1 MSGQHKIDVTLTH
14 YRCFHDTA
22 PVTFSLE
29 PGKTIALVGVNNA
42 GKSALLRFFYEFK
55 QVLSSCASGSWSG
68 AGFIPDTVNEI
79 ISEPSDPNIGTRY
92 GLGDVSDLYPNRSL
106 SKPIQ
111 FAFDCNGTSC
121 IFEIS
126 QISRHRSHS
135 LRKIMRSS
143 SGVTGVDADAIVQF
157 QNTLYFGA
165 HRNLVNEGAGGGAY
179 FDLSVGTAFTN
190 EWDYLK
196 NGMDSQNAQNALKAE
211 KLIADLLNWP
221 SLSINASND
230 KKQIYLTKDG
240 VSRFAISELGAGIS
254 ELVLCIVTAAIKKP
268 SWILIDEPESHLHPA
283 LQVKFVEALSSLSS
297 HGVMFTTHSI
307 GLARTCADSILV
319 VAQDKEGRSTLR
331 SFESVTNYSQ
341 LMGEL
346 SFSQFHELGFN
357 KLLLCEG
364 VTEVKTL
371 RQILRHWKLDA
382 SVMLVPLGGTSLIDS
397 KRQDELSEFTR
408 FGVEVFVMIDSERDS
423 AETSKADRNKFIV
436 QCEKLFG
443 EGHAMQTNYRATENY
458 FTAEA
463 ISKAMRSDKY
473 KPLEPF
479 QNSND
484 LALFWGKN
492 QNWRVAAEMIKG
504 DWQKTDLG
512 IFLERIAAS

>member
-1 MSGQHKIDVTLTH
+1 MNNQHQIDVTLTH
-14 YRCFHDTA
+14 YRCFHDTS
-22 PVTFSLE
+22 PVKFSLE
-29 PGKTIALVGVNNA
+29 PGKTIALIGMNNT
-42 GKSALLRFFYEFK
+42 GKSALMRFFYELK
-55 QVLSSCASGSWSG
+55 IVLSNSGSDDWVSAA
-68 AGFIPDTVNEI
+68 AGVITSRSPA
-79 ISEPSDPNIGTRY
+79 DPNIGTRY
-92 GLGDVSDLYPNRSL
+92 GLGDLLDLYPDRDSSKCLSFNIEYADRSCEFEIFKL
-106 SKPIQ
+106 SIQ
-111 FAFDCNGTSC
+111 QPHMLRKTIRSGNTAFD
-121 IFEIS
+121 IAEDVIH
-126 QISRHRSHS
+126 QLQH
-135 LRKIMRSS
+135 
-143 SGVTGVDADAIVQF
+143 
-157 QNTLYFGA
+157 TLYFGA
-165 HRNLVNEGAGGGAY
+165 HRNLVNDGAGGGTY
-179 FDLSVGTAFTN
+179 FDLSVGTAFIS

-196 NGMDSQNAQNALKAE
+196 NGAGTQSAHDALKAE
-211 KLIADLLNWP
+211 KLITDLLNWS

-283 LQVKFVEALSSLSS
+283 LQIKLVEALSSLAS

-319 VAQDKEGRSTLR
+319 VEQDKAGRSTLR
-331 SFESVTNYSQ
+331 PFESVTNFSQ

-397 KRQDELSEFTR
+397 KRQDELSEFKR
-408 FGVEVFVMIDSERDS
+408 FGVEVFVIVDSERDS
-423 AETSKADRNKFIV
+423 AETSQTDRNKFIT

-443 EGHAMQTNYRATENY
+443 KGHAIQTKYRATENY

-463 ISKAMRSDKY
+463 INKAMRSDKY

-479 QNSND
+479 QNSKG

-492 QNWRVAAEMIKG
+492 QNWRVAAEMTKD
-504 DWQKTDLG
+504 DWKKTDLG
-512 IFLERIAAS
+512 SFFEQIAAA

>member
-1 MSGQHKIDVTLTH
+1 MSDQHKIDVTLTH
-14 YRCFHDTA
+14 YRCFHDTS
-22 PVTFSLE
+22 PIKFSLE
-29 PGKTIALVGVNNA
+29 PGKTIALIGMNNA
-42 GKSALLRFFYEFK
+42 GKSALMRFFYEFK
-55 QVLSSCASGSWSG
+55 AVLSNCSSGSWTG
-68 AGFIPDTVNEI
+68 AGPIPETVKEI
-79 ISEPSDPNIGTRY
+79 TSEAADPNMGGRY
-92 GLGDVSDLYPNRSL
+92 GLGDLLDLYPNRNS
-106 SKPIQ
+106 SKPIK
-111 FAFDCNGTSC
+111 FAFEWNGTSC
-121 IFEIS
+121 NFEIS
-126 QISRHRSHS
+126 KVSAQHS
-135 LRKIMRSS
+135 PILKKVIRSS
-143 SGVTGVDADAIVQF
+143 SATTDIGADVIEQF

-179 FDLSVGTAFTN
+179 FDLSVGTAFTS
-190 EWDYLK
+190 EWNYLK
-196 NGMDSQNAQNALKAE
+196 NGAGTQSAHDALKAE
-211 KLIADLLNWP
+211 KLIANLLDW
-221 SLSINASND
+221 STLSINASDD

-283 LQVKFVEALSSLSS
+283 LQVKFVEALSSLAS

-319 VAQDKEGRSTLR
+319 VEQDKEGRSTLR
-331 SFESVTNYSQ
+331 PFESVNNFSQ

-382 SVMLVPLGGTSLIDS
+382 SVLLVPLGGTSLIDS
-397 KRQDELSEFTR
+397 KRQDELSEFKR
-408 FGVEVFVMIDSERDS
+408 FGVEVFVIVDSERDS
-423 AETSKADRNKFIV
+423 AETSKADRTKFIV

-443 EGHAMQTNYRATENY
+443 EGHAMQTKYRATENY

-473 KPLEPF
+473 TPLEPF
-479 QNSND
+479 QNSKN

-492 QNWRVAAEMIKG
+492 QNWRVAAEMTKD
-504 DWQKTDLG
+504 DWRKTDLG
-512 IFLERIAAS
+512 LFLESIATS